1 MSAELTVP
9 VSRANPH
16 FRVGES
22 PAAHA
27 RRRGWNVG
35 TRLVGDN
42 GDGPTIIT
50 ITSIGKEAVLAR
62 ADNSNRDHLWSL
74 ACRDWQALPPDGS
87 AHFSMAAIGHMAAT
101 HGLTAEQLMR
111 GAEALHR
118 YEEAQRD
125 SGAQGV
131 SPVTAS
137 HVHAALRVLATLNLS
152 PL

>member
-1 MSAELTVP
+1 MIAAPDVP
-9 VSRANPH
+9 VSRTNPH

-22 PAAHA
+22 PASHA

-35 TRLVGDN
+35 TRLVGDD
-42 GDGPTIIT
+42 GSGPTIIT
-50 ITSIGKEAVLAR
+50 ITSIGKEAVLAC
-62 ADNSNRDHLWSL
+62 ADNSNRDHLWGL
-74 ACRDWQALPPDGS
+74 ACRDWQPLLSDASVRFD
-87 AHFSMAAIGHMAAT
+87 MDAIGHMAAT
-101 HGLTAEQLMR
+101 HGLTGEQLLR

-125 SGAQGV
+125 PEAQGV
-131 SPVTAS
+131 YPMTDS